1 MNTKTIWT
9 QKSFFFVFNTFFSL
23 LREDHV
29 RFTLVPFK
37 HLSNQSCRKYNRPF
51 SCLNNVYSYSF
62 LYSESLERTPI
73 ENSQLSKINMDISLL
88 LDQTK
93 LLKRVFTKKF
103 ILFWFSLYC
112 PLYIFVN
119 TTFKVIVVNL
129 TCQFIERK
137 FIECIS
143 IVLFTFMNLNDVCMY
158 KNVFVKVRV
167 KKSWLLSTLALF
179 WVHNIQQN

>member
-1 MNTKTIWT
+1 MLKIHTRYYYRSGKPGQTSTCSNTQIRSINQSIRIGYHHQQRKL
-9 QKSFFFVFNTFFSL
+9 KPKPYEHKKVFFSFLTHFFSL

-103 ILFWFSLYC
+103 ILF
-112 PLYIFVN
+112 
-119 TTFKVIVVNL
+119 
-129 TCQFIERK
+129 
-137 FIECIS
+137 
-143 IVLFTFMNLNDVCMY
+143 
-158 KNVFVKVRV
+158 
-167 KKSWLLSTLALF
+167 
-179 WVHNIQQN
+179 